1 MKYLK
6 TQFLRTM
13 LGILKKAQHNP
24 SGVWE
29 YIPIQDFTENSDIDW
44 NKSIAEID
52 RQLYEKYSLSTDEI
66 AFIEEKVL
74 PMD

>member
-6 TQFLRTM
+6 TKFLRTM
-13 LGILKKAQHNP
+13 LGILKKTQHNP
-24 SGVWE
+24 SDVWE

-52 RQLYEKYSLSTDEI
+52 RRLYEKYGLSNDEI
-66 AFIEEKVL
+66 AFIEDKVL